1 MCHYVVYLT
10 ITTPEPPFPPL
21 VPECVPPAPP
31 PPPLEMAKKAPTKR
45 ATQAPKRRRGT
56 QQVTAVR
63 RPTLGMGGGNGG
75 TGVQLSQ

>member
-1 MCHYVVYLT
+1 MCFSQPKMPAM
-10 ITTPEPPFPPL
+10 PEIPPPP
-21 VPECVPPAPP
+21 PPPAPP

-63 RPTLGMGGGNGG
+63 RPSIGMGAGNGG
-75 TGVQLSQ
+75 TGVQLSS

>member
-1 MCHYVVYLT
+1 MCFSQPKMPAM
-10 ITTPEPPFPPL
+10 PEIPPPP
-21 VPECVPPAPP
+21 PPPAPP

-45 ATQAPKRRRGT
+45 ATQPTKRRRGT

-63 RPTLGMGGGNGG
+63 RPTLSMGGGNGG

>member
-1 MCHYVVYLT
+1 MPAM
-10 ITTPEPPFPPL
+10 PEIPPPP
-21 VPECVPPAPP
+21 PPPAPP

-63 RPTLGMGGGNGG
+63 RPSIGVGGARGS
-75 TGVQLSQ
+75 GVQLSQ

>member
-1 MCHYVVYLT
+1 MCFSQPKMPAM
-10 ITTPEPPFPPL
+10 PEIPPPP
-21 VPECVPPAPP
+21 PPPAPP

-63 RPTLGMGGGNGG
+63 RPSIGMGAGNGG